1 MLGIIGGTGL
11 YQVDGLTV
19 IKQHRIDTPF
29 GAPSA
34 PIIEGAFEGGRRLCF
49 LPRHGEGHGFIPSE
63 INYRA
68 NIWALKSIGVRRVV
82 SVSATGSLRQ
92 EIEPGDMVLVS
103 QYFDHTRG
111 KREYSFFGRGVV
123 AHVSTARPSCP
134 ALSQDITKAAEKSG
148 LSLHTDKT
156 YACVEGPRLGT
167 AAESHFLRSANCDVV
182 GMTNVPEAFLA
193 REAQMAYATLAI
205 ATDYD
210 CWQDDPDQH
219 VNASDIIKLYMENI
233 DKVKTLIRTLSALE
247 PSKTPSWISDALA
260 HSIITPHDKIPSEHL
275 DWLNVLLK

>member
-19 IKQHRIDTPF
+19 IKQHNIDTPF
-29 GAPSA
+29 GPPSA
-34 PIIEGAFEGGRRLCF
+34 PITEGAFGDGRRLCF
-49 LPRHGEGHGFIPSE
+49 LPRHGESHGFIPSE

-92 EIEPGDMVLVS
+92 EIKPGDMVLVS

-111 KREYSFFGRGVV
+111 LRDYSFFGRGVV

-134 ALSQDITKAAEKSG
+134 ALSEDIVKAAQNSK
-148 LSLHTDKT
+148 LALHENKT

-167 AAESHFLRSANCDVV
+167 AAESHFLRSANCDIV

-193 REAQMAYATLAI
+193 REAQMAYATLGI

-210 CWQDDPDQH
+210 CWLDDPDQH

-233 DKVKTLIRTLSALE
+233 DKVKTLIRNLAALE
-247 PSKTPSWISDALA
+247 PTKTPGWITDALSQ
-260 HSIITPHDKIPSEHL
+260 SIITPHDKIPSQHL
-275 DWLNVLLK
+275 DWLSVLLK